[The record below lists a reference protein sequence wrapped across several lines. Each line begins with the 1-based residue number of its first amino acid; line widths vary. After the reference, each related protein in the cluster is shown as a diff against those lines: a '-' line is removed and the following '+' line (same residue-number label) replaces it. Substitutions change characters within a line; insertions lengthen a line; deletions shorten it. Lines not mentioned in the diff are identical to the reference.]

1 MEIKSLGKVKALGVT
16 KDEEQECCVLT
27 TVYQG
32 YSALLY
38 PVTSIPGSS
47 VAKNLPANVGDVG
60 SIPSLGRSLEKE
72 MAITPVFFSYC
83 SWDSQGKNTEL
94 VCHSLLQMTITSS
107 NVGKNPFKEME

>member
-47 VAKNLPANVGDVG
+47 VVKNLPASVEDPG
-60 SIPSLGRSLEKE
+60 SIPGSGRFPLEE
-72 MAITPVFFSYC
+72 GMATHC
-83 SWDSQGKNTEL
+83 SILAWRIPGTEEPGGGYM
-94 VCHSLLQMTITSS
+94 VHR
-107 NVGKNPFKEME
+107 VGHRESDRTEHRQKK